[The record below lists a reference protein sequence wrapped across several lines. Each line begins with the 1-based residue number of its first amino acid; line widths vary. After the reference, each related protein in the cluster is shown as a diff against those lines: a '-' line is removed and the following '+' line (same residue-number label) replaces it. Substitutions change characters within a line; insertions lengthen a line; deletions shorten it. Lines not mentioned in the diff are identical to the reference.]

1 MWPWANL
8 STLLYLSKPD
18 LRSTLLTDSWDHG
31 YKWGKVCKAPSWH
44 EGRDGGSTVM
54 RGKCLQESS
63 TAATGYSTP
72 TPVMNNELILIPW
85 SGNSLWPVIK
95 IHPVCE
101 PQAQDRLA
109 PARAELI
116 CTLPP
121 SPQPPEGELIWTEH
135 QRPSPSWCLSSPPLH
150 GQGQRYQICRL
161 IHGRSPCSQAPERGA
176 ESQTWISI
184 LPPPLPAS
192 TSVIPAIKWK
202 WNFFLRVSPRFK

>member
-1 MWPWANL
+1 MPAGVKHSCHRL
-8 STLLYLSKPD
+8 PAPD
-18 LRSTLLTDSWDHG
+18 
-31 YKWGKVCKAPSWH
+31 
-44 EGRDGGSTVM
+44 
-54 RGKCLQESS
+54 
-63 TAATGYSTP
+63 STP
-72 TPVMNNELILIPW
+72 TPAMNNELILIPW

-150 GQGQRYQICRL
+150 GQGQSIKYTGSSMAGAPVARPLEEGLDHRPVFQSCLHHFLQVPQLYQL
-161 IHGRSPCSQAPERGA
+161 
-176 ESQTWISI
+176 
-184 LPPPLPAS
+184 
-192 TSVIPAIKWK
+192 
-202 WNFFLRVSPRFK
+202 

>member
-54 RGKCLQESS
+54 KGKCLQESLN
-63 TAATGYSTP
+63 TAATGCQPQTP
-72 TPVMNNELILIPW
+72 PLPLPWIMNWYWSPW

-121 SPQPPEGELIWTEH
+121 SPQAPEGELSWTEH
-135 QRPSPSWCLSSPPLH
+135 QRPSPSWCLPSPPLH
-150 GQGQRYQICRL
+150 GQGQYAGSSMAGAPVARPLEEGLDHRPGFQTCFHHFLQVPWLYQL
-161 IHGRSPCSQAPERGA
+161 
-176 ESQTWISI
+176 
-184 LPPPLPAS
+184 
-192 TSVIPAIKWK
+192 
-202 WNFFLRVSPRFK
+202 